1 MNILV
6 NLVFVPQEPTGLAN
20 YSLNLLRHLQALG
33 SSKSL
38 ASSPDSQ
45 GSQNQ
50 ERLSIPQ
57 KEGYA
62 NVPQN
67 LQIIDRHQYPRLTN
81 DFGIRGHLRRLAW
94 TQWQLP
100 QIYREQRADL
110 IFSPIPEAPLFSKCR
125 SIVTIH
131 DLIPLRFP
139 QWFSKGQKFY
149 CRYYIQQVLQQA
161 DHVLCN
167 SQTTAIDVQQFFH
180 ISPAKLTITPL
191 ACNHDQFRFLALPPS
206 NYFLYLGRSN
216 PHKNVGRL
224 IRAFAQLPQSEDY
237 ELWIAGSSDRRYTPD
252 LVQLAASLG
261 VGDRVKFL
269 NYVPDAELPE
279 MINRSIALVFPSL
292 WEGFGLPILEA
303 MACGTPVIT
312 SNLSALKEVAG
323 EAALLVDPYQVK
335 DIAGAMREII
345 TDPSLRSHLRRLGL
359 ARAAQ
364 FTWQQTAAA
373 TQAVIQ

>member
-20 YSLNLLRHLQALG
+20 YSLNLLHHLQAL
-33 SSKSL
+33 
-38 ASSPDSQ
+38 
-45 GSQNQ
+45 
-50 ERLSIPQ
+50 SIT
-57 KEGYA
+57 
-62 NVPQN
+62 PQN
-67 LQIIDRHQYPRLTN
+67 LLPQNLHIIDRHQYPRLTN

-100 QIYREQRADL
+100 QIYQQQRADL

-139 QWFSKGQKFY
+139 QWFSQGQKSY
-149 CRYYIQQVLQQA
+149 CRYYVQQVLQQA
-161 DHVLCN
+161 NHVLCN
-167 SQTTAIDVQQFFH
+167 SQTTAIDVQRFFH

-191 ACNHDQFRFLALPPS
+191 ACNHDQFRFLDLPPS

-224 IRAFAQLPQSEDY
+224 IRAFAQLPQGEDY

-252 LVQLAASLG
+252 LIQLAASLG
-261 VGDRVKFL
+261 VSHRVKFL

-323 EAALLVDPYQVK
+323 DAALLVDPYQVT
-335 DIAGAMREII
+335 DIAGAMHEII
-345 TDPSLRSHLRRLGL
+345 QDSGLRSHLRRLGL
-359 ARAAQ
+359 ARAAK

-373 TQAVIQ
+373 TQAVIGGRR